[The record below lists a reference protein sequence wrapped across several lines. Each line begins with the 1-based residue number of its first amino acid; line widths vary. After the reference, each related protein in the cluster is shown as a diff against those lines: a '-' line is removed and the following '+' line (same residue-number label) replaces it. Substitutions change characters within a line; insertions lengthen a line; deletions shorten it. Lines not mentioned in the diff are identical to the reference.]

1 MDAGTPSSGAPV
13 RPHANLLLLLLLMV
27 MTSTGPVSLNILV
40 PAVPKLT
47 ELMRTDVGTVQLTLS
62 LFLLSLAVSQLVLG
76 PLSDRFGRRPVV
88 LGGLALATFGSLA
101 GIAATSVEWLII
113 ARIVQALG
121 ASTGIVIGRAI
132 IRDLYERERAASMI
146 GLVTTVMVIAP
157 MFAPALGGFLD
168 TLFGWQ
174 SIFVF
179 LTGFNALVLVWAM
192 RTLPETRA
200 VSAEASN
207 VLHDWAQLLRSPTFH
222 GYVLCGGF
230 GTAQFFIFIGGGPHA
245 VVSMMGRSSA
255 EYGLW
260 FAITSIGYMGGN
272 FIASRLS
279 QQLGLRRMILGGLA
293 LQVFGVLGQI
303 VGFALFPAL
312 GPALLFVPQ
321 IVISLGNGIMLPNA
335 IAGAVSVV
343 PQAAGAASGITGFTQ
358 MAVGAAAAQAISM
371 ILVHAATPMPI
382 PLMTL
387 GVILIAAVS
396 YLALVRR

>member
-1 MDAGTPSSGAPV
+1 MDARTPSSDAPA
-13 RPHANLLLLLLLMV
+13 RPHAYALLLLLMV

-47 ELMRTDVGTVQLTLS
+47 ELMHTDVATVQLTLS

-88 LGGLALATFGSLA
+88 LGGLGLATFGSLA

-168 TLFGWQ
+168 TVFGWQ

-179 LTGFNALVLVWAM
+179 LSAFNALVLIWAM

-200 VSAEASN
+200 VSGETSN
-207 VLHDWAQLLRSPTFH
+207 VWHDWARLLRSPTFH

-230 GTAQFFIFIGGGPHA
+230 GTAQFFVFIGGGPHA
-245 VVSMMGRSSA
+245 VVSMMGRTSA

-279 QQLGLRRMILGGLA
+279 QRLGLRRMILGGLA
-293 LQVFGVLGQI
+293 LQVLGVLGQI
-303 VGFALFPAL
+303 VGFALFPAA
-312 GPALLFVPQ
+312 GPALLFGPQ
-321 IVISLGNGIMLPNA
+321 IIISLGNGIMLPNA

-343 PQAAGAASGITGFTQ
+343 PHAAGAASGITGFTQ

-371 ILVHAATPMPI
+371 ILVHAATPLPI

>member
-1 MDAGTPSSGAPV
+1 MDARTPPSGAPV
-13 RPHANLLLLLLLMV
+13 RPHAYALLLLLMV

-47 ELMRTDVGTVQLTLS
+47 ELMRTDVATVQLTLS

-101 GIAATSVEWLII
+101 GIAATSVEWLIL

-132 IRDLYERERAASMI
+132 IRDIYERERAASMI
-146 GLVTTVMVIAP
+146 GLVTTMMVIAP
-157 MFAPALGGFLD
+157 MFAPAIGGVLD

-179 LTGFNALVLVWAM
+179 LAAFNALVLVWAM

-207 VLHDWAQLLRSPTFH
+207 VLHDWSRLLRSPTFY

-230 GTAQFFIFIGGGPHA
+230 GTAQFFVFIGGGPHA
-245 VVSMMGRSSA
+245 VVSMMGRTSA
-255 EYGLW
+255 EYGIW

-279 QQLGLRRMILGGLA
+279 QRLGLRRMILGGLA

-303 VGFALFPAL
+303 AGFLLFPAM
-312 GPALLFVPQ
+312 GPALLFMPQ

-343 PQAAGAASGITGFTQ
+343 PHAAGAASGITGFTQ

-371 ILVHAATPMPI
+371 ILVHATTPMPI

-387 GVILIAAVS
+387 GVILVATVS